1 MKLSASMEK
10 ALNEQYVKELY
21 SAYLYLSMSKDMK
34 REGFTG
40 YASWLKV
47 QYEEEMEHAFKI
59 SDYIE
64 DREGVTE
71 FGAIDAVTQHFDCPC
86 TVSEAALKHE
96 EFVSESIRNLFR
108 QAREEGDLETEV
120 FLQWYITEQVEEE
133 ANAHEIVDG
142 FKATEDDKA
151 AFFSFD
157 QSLKGRKE

>member
-47 QYEEEMEHAFKI
+47 QHDEELEHAFKI

-86 TVSEAALKHE
+86 QNSFPTPSAASLSRQEQKAIWKLKY
-96 EFVSESIRNLFR
+96 SSSGTLLNR
-108 QAREEGDLETEV
+108 
-120 FLQWYITEQVEEE
+120 
-133 ANAHEIVDG
+133 
-142 FKATEDDKA
+142 
-151 AFFSFD
+151 
-157 QSLKGRKE
+157 

>member
-47 QYEEEMEHAFKI
+47 QHDEELEHAFKI

-86 TVSEAALKHE
+86 QVSEAALKHE
-96 EFVSESIRNLFR
+96 EFVSDSIRSLFK
-108 QAREEGDLETEV
+108 QARAEGDLETEV

-151 AFFSFD
+151 AFYSFD
-157 QSLKGRKE
+157 QSLKSRKE